1 MSSAEEHDPWAVELG
16 AKLRARRAAA
26 GLTLQEV
33 ADEAGVSRSF
43 LSQVER
49 GLVSPSIATLRRVA
63 EALATPMAHFFG
75 GAGDGAAADPGAQPH
90 TVIARHQRKRLRA
103 PGTRF
108 TYELLGPAAGSAIEF
123 LWGYFDPGA
132 SAPEAGGWSRHEG
145 DEAFVC
151 VRGSVAFVL
160 DGEEHVIEEGDSIA
174 FDCTRPHR
182 IENRG
187 HTRAELIIAITPPS
201 Y

>member
-1 MSSAEEHDPWAVELG
+1 MSSVEEHDPWAVELG
-16 AKLRARRAAA
+16 AKLRERRGRA

-33 ADEAGVSRSF
+33 AEAAGVSRSF

-63 EALATPMAHFFG
+63 DALGTPMAHFFG
-75 GAGDGAAADPGAQPH
+75 SAPDGAGVPDALPR
-90 TVIARHQRKRLRA
+90 TVIARHLRKRLRA
-103 PGTRF
+103 PGTQF
-108 TYELLGPAAGSAIEF
+108 TYELLGPASGSAIEF
-123 LWGYFDPGA
+123 LWGYFEPGT
-132 SAPEAGGWSRHEG
+132 SAPEAGGWSTHEG

-151 VRGSVAFVL
+151 VRGSVIFIL

-174 FDCTRPHR
+174 FACTRPHR
-182 IENRG
+182 VENRG
-187 HTRAELIIAITPPS
+187 QTRAELVIAITPPS